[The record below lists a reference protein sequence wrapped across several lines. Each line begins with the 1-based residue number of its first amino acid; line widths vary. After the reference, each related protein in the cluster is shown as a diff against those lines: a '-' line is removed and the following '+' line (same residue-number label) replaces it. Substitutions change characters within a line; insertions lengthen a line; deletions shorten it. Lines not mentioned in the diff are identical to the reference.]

1 MQALL
6 FCPYADESALLSLV
20 LQQTGF
26 SVRSIRQIE
35 QAIDQWPQKPSEL
48 IVLVVS
54 EESQTYINYLKDLRA
69 QTLTNIIIITDPIT
83 ENKHVEWLESG
94 ADLVIHKPYSNRILV
109 AEIRSLL
116 RRTAG
121 MPFFSLPIL
130 TQSGLVL
137 DPSLRTI
144 KVKDA
149 EPVHLTQL
157 EFRLIFTLMTHAG
170 QIIPSANI
178 VEHVWGY
185 SGEGNQELVRGLVKR
200 LRSKIEPD
208 PKKPQ
213 FVLTEPGVG
222 YYFNRFGERNVCK
235 RFISV
240 FCF

>member
-6 FCPYADESALLSLV
+6 FCPHADESAVLSLV

-26 SVRSIRQIE
+26 SVRSIRSIE
-35 QAIDQWPQKPSEL
+35 QAVDQWPQKPSEL
-48 IVLVVS
+48 IVLVIS
-54 EESQTYINYLKDLRA
+54 EESQAYSRYLKDLRA
-69 QTLTNIIIITDPIT
+69 QTPTSIIIITDPIS
-83 ENKHVEWLESG
+83 EHKHVEWLENG
-94 ADLVIHKPYSNRILV
+94 ADLVIQKPYSNRILN
-109 AEIRSLL
+109 AEIRALL

-130 TQSGLVL
+130 TQSGLEL

-144 KVKDA
+144 SVNNA
-149 EPVHLTQL
+149 EPIHLTQL

-213 FVLTEPGVG
+213 FVLTEPGIG
-222 YYFNRFGERNVCK
+222 YYFNRFTERGL
-235 RFISV
+235 
-240 FCF
+240 

>member
-109 AEIRSLL
+109 AEIRALL

-213 FVLTEPGVG
+213 FVLTEPGIG
-222 YYFNRFGERNVCK
+222 YYFNRFGERNV
-235 RFISV
+235 
-240 FCF
+240 